1 MLRCHVTPQPIDAQA
16 VIAGMEEPA
25 AGAVAAFVGLVR
37 CSSGSGRE
45 GSVER
50 LEYEAYV
57 PMAERVIHE
66 ILLEAESKFGILH
79 GVVEHRVGVLSVG
92 DVAVAVA
99 VATPHRAAAF
109 EACRYVIE
117 ELKQRAPI
125 WKREVFQDGAEW
137 VNAHP

>member
-37 CSSGSGRE
+37 CSSRSGRE

-57 PMAERVIHE
+57 PMAERVIQE

-79 GVVEHRVGVLSVG
+79 GVVEHRIGVLSVG

-109 EACRYVIE
+109 DACRYVIE